1 MRRLNFGGSG
11 GTTARVAHHVPGSVP
26 LPKGHRRGRGKR
38 WRAAISNRAAVLTL
52 LGVVL
57 AILGAILGALLCA
70 PMGPWSP
77 FTWLDAPA
85 ESPEAVSQRQ
95 ELESLQNT
103 VRQTRPWLTHQH
115 QVPQVLTQLVR
126 GWPEGWGLSSLQVQP
141 NEVRV
146 KVQSLRPHSLAGWVN
161 APEGHRDGKASMLG
175 APEVVELQGSEATVE
190 TALRFSWRSSDVH
203 DVSPSASAAGS
214 LRRLQ
219 DLRQEAA
226 SKAEVFGADV
236 GMPALVADLQSG
248 LEHLGISVKSIKP
261 GAVDIQGPWARCPI
275 VVRGSGSLE
284 SMFKFLVVASRRAGV
299 ISLTPLALVRDPTPA
314 ALHGLAVPPLW
325 TLELTVTRAWKVGKA
340 ASRTDS
346 GWRVDDALDAPVLDG
361 LRPFHTGP
369 VPGRDQAFES
379 PRLIPTPQIRRSEV
393 GGPSRLDHEL
403 RDLREASAKAE
414 LAWV

>member
-1 MRRLNFGGSG
+1 
-11 GTTARVAHHVPGSVP
+11 
-26 LPKGHRRGRGKR
+26 
-38 WRAAISNRAAVLTL
+38 
-52 LGVVL
+52 
-57 AILGAILGALLCA
+57 
-70 PMGPWSP
+70 
-77 FTWLDAPA
+77 
-85 ESPEAVSQRQ
+85 
-95 ELESLQNT
+95 
-103 VRQTRPWLTHQH
+103 
-115 QVPQVLTQLVR
+115 
-126 GWPEGWGLSSLQVQP
+126 
-141 NEVRV
+141 
-146 KVQSLRPHSLAGWVN
+146 
-161 APEGHRDGKASMLG
+161 
-175 APEVVELQGSEATVE
+175 VELQGSEATVE

-261 GAVDIQGPWARCPI
+261 GAVDTQGPWARCPI

-284 SMFKFLVVASRRAGV
+284 SMFKFLVVASRQKGV

-314 ALHGLAVPPLW
+314 ALHGLALPPLW

-346 GWRVDDALDAPVLDG
+346 GWSVDDALDAPVLDG
-361 LRPFHTGP
+361 LSPFYTGS
-369 VPGRDQAFES
+369 VPGRDQALES

-393 GGPSRLDHEL
+393 GDPSRLDHEL

-414 LAWV
+414 LAWVGSVQQAQTVTALVRMRGRVTPLREGDELPYWPWKIAHAGVWGIDLTWAGPASHRPLDTGAQIRWRLDASGVQRLPQRESAP